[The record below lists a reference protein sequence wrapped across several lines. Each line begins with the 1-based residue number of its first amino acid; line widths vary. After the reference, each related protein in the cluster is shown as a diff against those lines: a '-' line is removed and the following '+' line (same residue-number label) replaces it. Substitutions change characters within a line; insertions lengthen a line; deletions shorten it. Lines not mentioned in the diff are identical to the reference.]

1 MKHPIFMCICLLC
14 VLFALAGCQART
26 AMPLDTSEES
36 ASSTDDSERT
46 ENTNDST
53 LTRDGEQITIR
64 SLADWEEFN
73 YDGNFSDNCLLFL
86 SHLIGE
92 GSDFM
97 EFDTVKISDYT
108 IVRDPKAYEQYQLY
122 FEFTVSE
129 SQLDT
134 LPKGAYRTLV
144 SDTVDCFV
152 EFLDEDPR
160 AGHPKAE
167 LPESGERFYQ
177 MLQTWIYSA
186 YGWDC
191 PAYGETTDLALLC
204 NFICRQYGNSSELA
218 FEEFLRLAKEKFG
231 AVPTEASLSELESL
245 TYLQD
250 GVRMIQSSALGG
262 VCRYAVT
269 GYKNENGVHYLTV
282 QYYAECNAF
291 IPSYLVEY
299 KITDDEKWLGYE
311 ILSNSPYKPYGLH
324 ARFS

>member
-36 ASSTDDSERT
+36 ASSADDSERT

-191 PAYGETTDLALLC
+191 PPTAKRRILPCCAILSAGSTVILP
-204 NFICRQYGNSSELA
+204 NWH
-218 FEEFLRLAKEKFG
+218 LRSFCGSQKKN
-231 AVPTEASLSELESL
+231 
-245 TYLQD
+245 
-250 GVRMIQSSALGG
+250 SAL
-262 VCRYAVT
+262 CQR
-269 GYKNENGVHYLTV
+269 KR
-282 QYYAECNAF
+282 
-291 IPSYLVEY
+291 
-299 KITDDEKWLGYE
+299 
-311 ILSNSPYKPYGLH
+311 
-324 ARFS
+324 RFPNWNP